1 MQVRAK
7 KNLGQHFLKDEEIAR
22 RISET
27 ISAEQLP
34 AASAAYGSLPIL
46 EIGPGMGMMTK
57 YLMNTGRELTAVEL
71 DHESVE
77 YLDKIYPGLNVV
89 EGDFLKMDLE
99 EIYSGPFALIGNYPY
114 NISSQIFSRFL
125 ITRKKSR
132 LWQACF
138 KRKWQRGYAP
148 DRVLKYTA
156 YCPYCCRH
164 GTTANIS
171 ST

>member
-89 EGDFLKMDLE
+89 EGDFLKMDRLPA
-99 EIYSGPFALIGNYPY
+99 SSAALRIPEGSCAFSSHDRHRYPRPPPA
-114 NISSQIFSRFL
+114 SPS
-125 ITRKKSR
+125 
-132 LWQACF
+132 
-138 KRKWQRGYAP
+138 
-148 DRVLKYTA
+148 
-156 YCPYCCRH
+156 
-164 GTTANIS
+164 
-171 ST
+171 